1 MTILSAL
8 QSAAVRLIG
17 RKPTTFFDAQGKFE
31 LELADLVNEVA
42 ADVQKYHDWQALVRV
57 AVITGDGTS
66 TDFPL
71 PDGYDRMLVKTDLQ
85 DTQYWPWGY
94 YPYQDINS
102 FLFDEARNFQPYP
115 GGWIIYNNRVRFVPA
130 PFSAAEAT
138 FPYITSSAVRDTS
151 TGAMKA
157 SFTADT
163 DEWLLPERLLTL
175 GLVWRWRENKGLATA
190 DQEAFTKALDEY
202 AGKDAGSIILRR
214 NGYATAGLRTH
225 TAWPYSL
232 GGNGY
237 QIV

>member
-8 QSAAVRLIG
+8 QSASVRLIG
-17 RKPTTFFDAQGKFE
+17 RKPTTFFGAQGKFE

-57 AVITGDGTS
+57 ASITGNGSS

-71 PDGYDRMLVKTDLQ
+71 PDGYDRMLVKADLQ

-94 YPYQDINS
+94 FPYQDINA

-130 PFSAAEAT
+130 PATAATAT
-138 FPYITSSAVRDTS
+138 FPYITNSAVRDAQ
-151 TGAMKA
+151 TGGMK
-157 SFTADT
+157 SEFTADT

-190 DQEAFTKALDEY
+190 DQEAFIKALDEY
-202 AGKDAGSIILRR
+202 AGKDSGSIVIRR
-214 NGYATAGLRTH
+214 NGYSTGSLNAR
-225 TAWPYSL
+225 TAWPWAL